1 MKSKSTSD
9 IDDYIKYKS
18 LYQNLFY
25 AYLKFLVTSNN
36 IMYKLLNV
44 YLFNQKFFNI

>member
-25 AYLKFLVTSNN
+25 AYLKFLVTSITSNN
-36 IMYKLLNV
+36 IKTAKCILN
-44 YLFNQKFFNI
+44 